1 MAILKSNARTASAPK
16 LKTGIAE
23 QDLALAG
30 FILDVTHIDGT
41 AGYATDYAEGWRG
54 AYWEFS
60 NGAVI
65 VWNIDTGEVY
75 TTDLTSVPESELQ
88 ELTTMLQAKGF
99 TAAK

>member
-1 MAILKSNARTASAPK
+1 MAILRSTARTAPVSAPK

-60 NGAVI
+60 NGAVV

-75 TTDLTSVPESELQ
+75 TTDFTNVPESELQ

-99 TAAK
+99 AA